1 MNDPSQI
8 SIRSPHTRGDPYYS
22 ATSALDDY
30 FNPLPS
36 HEGRPCPYP
45 ACIVPNPFQST
56 PLIRGET
63 IAQGKQAVF
72 INISIHSP
80 HTRGDGCTRW
90 QGAACPISIHS
101 PHTRG
106 DTLRGAFLRQ

>member
-63 IAQGKQAVF
+63 VGGQIQVEPVLFQSTPL
-72 INISIHSP
+72 I
-80 HTRGDGCTRW
+80 RGETHDR
-90 QGAACPISIHS
+90 
-101 PHTRG
+101 
-106 DTLRGAFLRQ
+106 